1 MADKQPLTD
10 NQPDLSTM
18 TKAWLQKHFGRIAA
32 AWRKFS
38 LQYPKGSRV
47 IKWGSL
53 LGITGIAGLF
63 IICVMVYQGVFGP
76 LPSYAI
82 LSNIRNDTASEI
94 YSEDGVLL
102 GKYYVENRVNADFEE
117 ISPNMINALV
127 ATEDA
132 RFFEHKGVDIRAWG
146 RVLFKSILLSDESS
160 GGGSTIS
167 QQLAKNLFP
176 RQEYWMLSTFI
187 NKLRETFVARRLENT
202 YTKQE
207 LLNLYL
213 NTVPFGDDIFGIK
226 VASQRFFN
234 KAPSELALEEAAVL
248 VGMLKANSYYHPV
261 RHPDRAEARR
271 NTVMALM
278 VRHNYLEQ
286 SVYDSLKTVPL
297 EVTYIKE
304 GRNRGLATYFREHV
318 RQRLNDQLA
327 GYSKPDGTPYNLYTD
342 GLKIYTTIDSRL
354 QEYAELAVSENMPVI
369 QENFYKNWKNR
380 TPWNDNILKRAMQ
393 QSRRYRA
400 LKAQGKNEEEIEAAF
415 EQPQQ
420 MKVFTWG
427 EDAGEFQEMTPIDS
441 LKHYLTLLHT
451 GLIAME
457 PKTGLVRAWVGG
469 TDFGYFQYDH
479 VKSRRQVGS
488 TFKPLVYL
496 EALQQ
501 GMMPCEY
508 TPNELVTYEEYKDWQ
523 PRNSDGK
530 YGGVYS
536 MEGAL
541 SHSVNTVTVELLMRS
556 GIEPIRQLAQNLGM
570 SDRIPEEP
578 SIALGTMEAS
588 LFDMVQV
595 YGTFANEGR
604 KPMIHYLDRV
614 ETSNGDTL
622 IQFERPAP
630 ASFEQVVSRENN
642 MVLVKMLESVV
653 DSGTARKLHYK
664 YGLWGDLAGKTGTTQ
679 DQSDG
684 WFLGFTANLVAG
696 VWVGAE
702 SPGIHFRTLSAG
714 QGSSTALPIWGS
726 FMRSMYKD
734 KALAKK
740 YRGQFTPMPDTL
752 QAYMMCPPYLE
763 EMPILAGW
771 DDENY
776 YDIQDFYQTVQ
787 EFNQDALKK
796 VLEMKPRRDNETYQ
810 EYGERI
816 ERLYN
821 REQRRRE
828 NREKRK
834 EFWSKF
840 LFGKKEDEEKRNNG
854 G

>member
-18 TKAWLQKHFGRIAA
+18 TKVWLHKHFGRMAA
-32 AWRKFS
+32 AWRRFS
-38 LQYPKGSRV
+38 RQYPKGSRMV
-47 IKWGSL
+47 KWGSILGLTGVASL
-53 LGITGIAGLF
+53 L
-63 IICVMVYQGVFGP
+63 IICLMVYQGVFGP

-117 ISPNMINALV
+117 ISPDVIHALV

-132 RFFEHKGVDIRAWG
+132 RFFEHNGVDIRAWG

-176 RQEYWMLSTFI
+176 RREYWMLSTFI
-187 NKLRETFVARRLENT
+187 NKLRETFVARRLEKT
-202 YTKQE
+202 YTKEE

-213 NTVPFGDDIFGIK
+213 NTVPFGDDIYGIK

-234 KAPSELALEEAAVL
+234 KAPSELSLEEAAVL
-248 VGMLKANSYYHPV
+248 IGMLKANSYYHPV
-261 RHPDRAEARR
+261 RHPERAEQRR
-271 NTVMALM
+271 NTVMAQM
-278 VRHNYLEQ
+278 VRYNYLEPA
-286 SVYDSLKTVPL
+286 VYDSLKTLPMQ
-297 EVTYIKE
+297 VTYIKE

-318 RQRLNDQLA
+318 RQRLSDLLA
-327 GYSKPDGTPYNLYTD
+327 GYSKPDGTPYNLNTD

-369 QENFYKNWKNR
+369 QENFYKNWKKR
-380 TPWNDNILKRAMQ
+380 TPWNDRLLQRAMQ

-400 LKAQGKNEEEIEAAF
+400 LQAQGKSEEEIAAAF

-427 EDAGEFQEMTPIDS
+427 EDTDEFREMTPMDS

-457 PKTGLVRAWVGG
+457 PQSGLVRAWVGG
-469 TDFGYFQYDH
+469 MDFGYFQYDH

-488 TFKPLVYL
+488 TFKPVVYL

-556 GIEPIRQLAQNLGM
+556 GIEPVRQLAQNLGM

-604 KPMIHYLDRV
+604 KPVIHYLDRV

-622 IQFERPAP
+622 IQFERPAS
-630 ASFEQVVSRENN
+630 ASFEQVVSREHN
-642 MVLVKMLESVV
+642 MTLVKMLESVV
-653 DSGTARKLHYK
+653 DSGTARKLHYT
-664 YGLWGDLAGKTGTTQ
+664 YGLWGDIAGKTGTTQ

-740 YRGQFTPMPDTL
+740 YRGQFPAIPDTL

-816 ERLYN
+816 ERLYH

-840 LFGKKEDEEKRNNG
+840 LFGKKEEEEKRNNG